1 MRRADRQ
8 QYRQAAGAAAEARL
22 MRQLIKTAALT
33 LLPLVL
39 AGYEQAAE
47 NAPKVITLSCD
58 GTLTRTYG
66 ASKPADLPEP
76 LQKIGAVVN
85 LNERVGMALSTLTL
99 IAGCA
104 AETGVVPTGQ
114 NSYLVAK
121 QAATGFPGLGN
132 LKADALQEANQFCA
146 SKGSDLFVTR
156 SSETQPPYVLG
167 NYPRAEIA
175 FRCGSPNAAAEAAIA
190 ECKAKRLG
198 GELKTQKFF
207 VECSNPKI
215 FAAYREAG
223 DPNLDLLNVY
233 LAARLVGAENVDKKR
248 VTEAEYKLQLAELDS
263 RLTKER
269 QRRALAVADLE
280 IKRAQAAAETQT
292 AQAAQAQSNA
302 ACRAS
307 V

>member
-1 MRRADRQ
+1 MPTPPVA
-8 QYRQAAGAAAEARL
+8 
-22 MRQLIKTAALT
+22 T
-33 LLPLVL
+33 
-39 AGYEQAAE
+39 
-47 NAPKVITLSCD
+47 
-58 GTLTRTYG
+58 TLT
-66 ASKPADLPEP
+66 DP
-76 LQKIGAVVN
+76 LQFPTDVHANQQLGYSANADTELFARSGALARISLDGRLVPQGRGANV
-85 LNERVGMALSTLTL
+85 RVGMALSTFIL

-248 VTEAEYKLQLAELDS
+248 VTEAEYKLQLAELES

-280 IKRAQAAAETQT
+280 IKRA
-292 AQAAQAQSNA
+292 
-302 ACRAS
+302 
-307 V
+307 